1 MGQLQH
7 INPAIFTCQVMN
19 PGNIIVPD
27 LGNWSLTFMVEL
39 TTQEMINLRYISAS
53 SYGEECYVDV
63 NRNLMVFITVCCA

>member
-7 INPAIFTCQVMN
+7 INPAISTCQVMN

-27 LGNWSLTFMVEL
+27 LGKMEFTFMVEL
-39 TTQEMINLRYISAS
+39 TTQEMINLRCISAS

-63 NRNLMVFITVCCA
+63 NRNMMVFITVCYD